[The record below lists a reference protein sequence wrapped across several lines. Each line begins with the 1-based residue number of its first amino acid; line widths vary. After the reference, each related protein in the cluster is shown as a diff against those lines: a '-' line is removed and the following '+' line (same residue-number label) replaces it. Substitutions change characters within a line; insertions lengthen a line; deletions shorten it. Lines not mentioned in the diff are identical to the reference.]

1 MKKVYKLKD
10 EKRNPERIVEAIKHE
25 IRKYIKRERRKKL
38 PKGAVY
44 WEFDC
49 RFGESAEDAKT
60 MHSPELFSSLERARE
75 AEWDSCYAELIRRPV
90 YKKNV
95 DEDLPS
101 KEPIL

>member
-1 MKKVYKLKD
+1 MKKVFKLKD

-38 PKGAVY
+38 PEGAVY

-60 MHSPELFSSLERARE
+60 MHSPELLSSLEKARE
-75 AEWDSCYAELIRRPV
+75 AGWDSCYAELISRPV
-90 YKKNV
+90 YKKST
-95 DEDLPS
+95 DEDLS
-101 KEPIL
+101 SDE